1 MWAHFG
7 CGSVAQLLTES
18 KWISQGGFSLHSRC
32 IVPSHDGQLTSC
44 SSTGFAKFILNRM
57 WKYQR
62 PEKLNKSSLSIP
74 EWRPMPVKS
83 FTDLTL
89 SVYKLH
95 QRPAWIVSWSL
106 VTKIVVS
113 KVKNPCNLANFSKIG
128 SENSNC
134 AINHRPT
141 FSKYQA
147 ELTIYSSKPMV
158 LGDGNGVS
166 PTPPIKVI
174 KPWASLCSLN
184 LDCCLLLGPKL
195 FASSPHPRRES
206 PNTPCTSKVKTH
218 STY

>member
-1 MWAHFG
+1 MWLKAHFRVGNEAINKNPPNSAGQGSLYAPAAMWAHFG

-44 SSTGFAKFILNRM
+44 SSTGFAKVILNRM
-57 WKYQR
+57 WKYRR

-113 KVKNPCNLANFSKIG
+113 KVKTP
-128 SENSNC
+128 
-134 AINHRPT
+134 AILPT
-141 FSKYQA
+141 FQK
-147 ELTIYSSKPMV
+147 
-158 LGDGNGVS
+158 
-166 PTPPIKVI
+166 
-174 KPWASLCSLN
+174 
-184 LDCCLLLGPKL
+184 
-195 FASSPHPRRES
+195 
-206 PNTPCTSKVKTH
+206 
-218 STY
+218 